1 MDSIHENPL
10 WYSNA
15 NVACTQEVPSLRMT
29 VLLSLFRDRL
39 RGIFTG
45 TLSQLSDLIGM
56 NVTSDDLCALLTTYT
71 IMFMLRGERWHV
83 WIVGGAAW

>member
-1 MDSIHENPL
+1 METIVPEYRH
-10 WYSNA
+10 A
-15 NVACTQEVPSLRMT
+15 NSAYTQEVPSLRVM
-29 VLLSLFRDRL
+29 LLLPLLRARL